1 MADNDLRKD
10 MERETKEESGSVRR
24 ISFRELAG
32 DMASYKPVTVR
43 NRKKIAD
50 LDPYFTVL
58 DNGRDYV
65 MQKKR
70 CKDLVEK
77 LPGELQ
83 QILNEL
89 EALMKEMTYDAIADD
104 YDYQDRMD
112 RYYFTMIRVN
122 QLSEEMK
129 FKLRRFSNNQKGVEK
144 YLGALGTKQVTDFLT
159 KIGVLTN
166 IASDLSTSCNM
177 FMDKMEKDY
186 DILLPQHIKEREMA
200 RDNMVLGMKMN

>member
-10 MERETKEESGSVRR
+10 MEREAEDRSGSVRR
-24 ISFRELAG
+24 ISFEELAG
-32 DMASYKPVTVR
+32 DMISYKPKPVR

-83 QILNEL
+83 QLMNEL
-89 EALMKEMTYDAIADD
+89 ESLMKEMTYDAITDD

-112 RYYFTMIRVN
+112 RYYFRMIRVN
-122 QLSEEMK
+122 QLSEDLK
-129 FKLRRFSNNQKGVEK
+129 FKLRRFSNNQKGIEK
-144 YLGALGTKQVTDFLT
+144 YLGALGTKQVTAFLT
-159 KIGVLTN
+159 KIGLMTD
-166 IASDLSTSCNM
+166 IATDLSTSCNL

-200 RDNMVLGMKMN
+200 RDNMVLSMKMN